1 MINGFGILIMIGLFI
16 AIISFLDWRGH
27 RKGRATRN
35 RPA

>member
-1 MINGFGILIMIGLFI
+1 MINGFGILFMIGLFV

-27 RKGRATRN
+27 RKDRATRN